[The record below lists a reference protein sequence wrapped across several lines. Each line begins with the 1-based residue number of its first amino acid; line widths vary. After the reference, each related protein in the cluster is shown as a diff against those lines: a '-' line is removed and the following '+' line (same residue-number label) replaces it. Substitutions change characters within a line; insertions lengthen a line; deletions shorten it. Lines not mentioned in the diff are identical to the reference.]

1 MPIEGGDRGDN
12 KGTIAV
18 TDKHARYRRILIVTD
33 NEVSA
38 NLLGY
43 AFEANAYDVLATSI
57 IHEAIRFATTCDPGA
72 ILLMLSSL
80 AANCDAARRLRSQ
93 ISSKIIAF
101 STMPVTAA
109 ERNLALQSGC
119 DDYRNAFLRIDKLG

>member
-1 MPIEGGDRGDN
+1 MPIEAGDRGDN

-18 TDKHARYRRILIVTD
+18 ADQHTRYRSVLIVTD

-57 IHEAIRFATTCDPGA
+57 MHEAIRFTTTCDPGS

-80 AANCDAARRLRSQ
+80 AANCDAAQRLRSHT
-93 ISSKIIAF
+93 SSKIIAF

-119 DDYRNAFLRIDKLG
+119 DDYRDAFLRIGKLA